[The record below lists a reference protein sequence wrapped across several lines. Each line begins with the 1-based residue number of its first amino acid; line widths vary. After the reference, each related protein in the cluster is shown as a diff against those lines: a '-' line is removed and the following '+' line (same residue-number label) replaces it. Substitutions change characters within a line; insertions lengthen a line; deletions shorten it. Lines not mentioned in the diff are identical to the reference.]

1 MIIRERP
8 VEIDQET
15 LVMGILNCTP
25 DSFYPG
31 SRIPTVEIA
40 IQRARDMA
48 VCGVDIIDVGGEST
62 RPGSKQV
69 SVQEEIEKVCP
80 VIETIRGEL
89 DTIISVD
96 TTKAPVAEQAL
107 RVGADMVND
116 ISALKGDED
125 MKYLVAGKKVP
136 IVLMHMRG
144 TPETMQQKPHYHDT
158 LGEIEAELQDSVR
171 LAVEAGISREL
182 IIVDPGIGFGKR
194 PEDNLLIIRHL
205 NRLKKMGFPL
215 LIGLSRKSF
224 LGFVLDLPVEK
235 RLIGTV
241 AANTIAILNGAD
253 IVRVHD
259 YLEAVQMVR
268 VIRAIQKVEPLS
280 TTG

>member
-1 MIIRERP
+1 MIIRERL
-8 VEIDQET
+8 VDFDRET

-31 SRIPTVEIA
+31 SRISSAESA
-40 IQRARDMA
+40 IQSARDMA
-48 VCGVDIIDVGGEST
+48 VCGVDIIGIGGEST
-62 RPGSKQV
+62 RPGSKDV
-69 SVQEEIEKVCP
+69 SVQEEIERVCP
-80 VIETIRGEL
+80 VIETIRREL

-96 TTKAPVAEQAL
+96 TTKAPVAEEAL
-107 RVGADMVND
+107 RRGADMVND

-125 MKYLVAGKKVP
+125 MKHLVATRKAP

-144 TPETMQQKPHYHDT
+144 TPETMQHNPHYDDT
-158 LGEIEAELQDSVR
+158 LGEIEAELRGSVQ
-171 LAVEAGISREL
+171 LAVEAGILREH

-194 PEDNLLIIRHL
+194 LEDNLRIILHL
-205 NRLKKMGFPL
+205 DRLKKMGFPL

-259 YLEAVQMVR
+259 YSEAVQMVR
-268 VIRAIQKVEPLS
+268 VIRAIQNVDPFSAME
-280 TTG
+280 

>member
-1 MIIRERP
+1 M
-8 VEIDQET
+8 V
-15 LVMGILNCTP
+15 
-25 DSFYPG
+25 
-31 SRIPTVEIA
+31 
-40 IQRARDMA
+40 
-48 VCGVDIIDVGGEST
+48 VCGVDIIDIGGEST
-62 RPGSKQV
+62 RPGSKDV
-69 SVQEEIEKVCP
+69 SVQEEIERVCP
-80 VIETIRGEL
+80 VIETIRREL

-96 TTKAPVAEQAL
+96 TTKAPVAEEAL
-107 RVGADMVND
+107 RRGADMVND

-125 MKYLVAGKKVP
+125 MKHLVATRKAP

-144 TPETMQQKPHYHDT
+144 TPETMQQNPHYDDT
-158 LGEIEAELQDSVR
+158 LGEIEAELRGSVQ
-171 LAVEAGISREL
+171 LAVEAGILREH

-194 PEDNLLIIRHL
+194 PEDNLRIILHL
-205 NRLKKMGFPL
+205 DRLKEMGFPL

-259 YLEAVQMVR
+259 YSEAVQMVR
-268 VIRAIQKVEPLS
+268 VIRAIQNVDPFSAME
-280 TTG
+280 